1 MEKLLYRRILQ
12 ALYINNV
19 AGIHN
24 ENVQYYK
31 MSHHLYYLIEQNEQ
45 YKHLLSQIEDCDK
58 TIYSISMEELKH
70 VAADFLETE
79 PEAIREVDGIQGGR
93 RSCLTIELR
102 NDYSGYNQVV
112 RNVMKDTKGLCE
124 YQFTTDDGVDF
135 TVQVRI

>member
-1 MEKLLYRRILQ
+1 MENLLYRRILH

-19 AGIHN
+19 AGLHG

-58 TIYSISMEELKH
+58 TIYSITSEELKNI
-70 VAADFLETE
+70 AADFLETE

-93 RSCLTIELR
+93 RDHLMIELR

-112 RNVMKDTKGLCE
+112 RNVMKDTKGSFV
-124 YQFTTDDGVDF
+124 YRFATDDGVDF
-135 TVQVRI
+135 TIQVRI

>member
-19 AGIHN
+19 AGLHS

-58 TIYSISMEELKH
+58 TIYSISTEELKNI
-70 VAADFLETE
+70 AADFLETE
-79 PEAIREVDGIQGGR
+79 PDAIREVDGIQNER
-93 RSCLTIELR
+93 RDCLMIELR
-102 NDYSGYNQVV
+102 NDYRGYNQII
-112 RNVMKDTKGLCE
+112 RNVMKETKGSFR
-124 YQFTTDDGVDF
+124 YHFTTDDNVDF
-135 TVQVRI
+135 TIQVRF

>member
-19 AGIHN
+19 AGLHS

-45 YKHLLSQIEDCDK
+45 YKHK
-58 TIYSISMEELKH
+58 TIYSITSEELKNI
-70 VAADFLETE
+70 AADFLETE

-93 RSCLTIELR
+93 RDHLMIELR

-112 RNVMKDTKGLCE
+112 RNIMKDTKGSFV
-124 YQFTTDDGVDF
+124 YRFATDDGVDF
-135 TVQVRI
+135 TIQVRI

>member
-12 ALYINNV
+12 ALYINV
-19 AGIHN
+19 AGLHS

-58 TIYSISMEELKH
+58 TIYSITSEELKNI
-70 VAADFLETE
+70 AADFLETE
-79 PEAIREVDGIQGGR
+79 PEAIYKVDGIQGGR
-93 RSCLTIELR
+93 RDHLMIELR

-112 RNVMKDTKGLCE
+112 RNVMKDTKGSFV
-124 YQFTTDDGVDF
+124 YRFATDDSVDF
-135 TVQVRI
+135 TIQVRI

>member
-1 MEKLLYRRILQ
+1 MENLLYRRILH
-12 ALYINNV
+12 ALYMNNV
-19 AGIHN
+19 DGFSSQ
-24 ENVQYYK
+24 NVQYYR

-45 YKHLLSQIEDCDK
+45 YKYLLSQIEDCDK

-70 VAADFLETE
+70 IAADFLETE
-79 PEAIREVDGIQGGR
+79 LEAIREVDGIQGGR
-93 RSCLTIELR
+93 RSCLMIELR

-135 TVQVRI
+135 TIQVRI

>member
-12 ALYINNV
+12 VLYINNV
-19 AGIHN
+19 AGLHS

-58 TIYSISMEELKH
+58 TIYSITSEELKNI
-70 VAADFLETE
+70 AADFLETE
-79 PEAIREVDGIQGGR
+79 PEAIREVIGIQDGR
-93 RSCLTIELR
+93 RDHLMIELR

-112 RNVMKDTKGLCE
+112 RNIMKDTKGSFV
-124 YQFTTDDGVDF
+124 YRFATDDGVDF
-135 TVQVRI
+135 TIQVRI

>member
-19 AGIHN
+19 ADLHS

-58 TIYSISMEELKH
+58 TIYSITSEELKNI
-70 VAADFLETE
+70 AADFLETE
-79 PEAIREVDGIQGGR
+79 PEAIYEVDGIQGGKR
-93 RSCLTIELR
+93 DRLMIELR

-112 RNVMKDTKGLCE
+112 RNIMKDTKGLFV
-124 YQFTTDDGVDF
+124 YRFATDDGVDF
-135 TVQVRI
+135 TIQVRI

>member
-12 ALYINNV
+12 VLYINNV
-19 AGIHN
+19 AGLHS

-58 TIYSISMEELKH
+58 TIYSITLEELKNI
-70 VAADFLETE
+70 AADFLETE

-93 RSCLTIELR
+93 RDHLMIELR

-112 RNVMKDTKGLCE
+112 RNIMKDTKGSFV
-124 YQFTTDDGVDF
+124 YRFATDDSVDF
-135 TVQVRI
+135 IIQVRI

>member
-1 MEKLLYRRILQ
+1 MENLLYRRILH
-12 ALYINNV
+12 ALYMNNV
-19 AGIHN
+19 AGLSSQ
-24 ENVQYYK
+24 NVQYCR

-45 YKHLLSQIEDCDK
+45 YKYLLSQIEDCDK

-70 VAADFLETE
+70 IAADFLETE
-79 PEAIREVDGIQGGR
+79 PEAIREVDGIHGGR
-93 RSCLTIELR
+93 RNCLMIELR

-124 YQFTTDDGVDF
+124 YQFATDDGVDF

>member
-1 MEKLLYRRILQ
+1 MENLLYRRILH
-12 ALYINNV
+12 ALYMNNV
-19 AGIHN
+19 AGLSSQ
-24 ENVQYYK
+24 NVQYYK

-70 VAADFLETE
+70 IAADFLETE
-79 PEAIREVDGIQGGR
+79 PEAIYEVDGVQCGR
-93 RSCLTIELR
+93 RSCLMIELR

-112 RNVMKDTKGLCE
+112 RNVMKDTKGSFE

-135 TVQVRI
+135 TIQVRI

>member
-19 AGIHN
+19 AGLHS

-58 TIYSISMEELKH
+58 TIYSITSEELKNIT
-70 VAADFLETE
+70 ADFLETE
-79 PEAIREVDGIQGGR
+79 PEAIRKVGGIQCGR
-93 RSCLTIELR
+93 RDHLMIELR

-112 RNVMKDTKGLCE
+112 RNVMKDTKGSFV
-124 YQFTTDDGVDF
+124 YRFTTDDGVDF
-135 TVQVRI
+135 TIQVRI

>member
-19 AGIHN
+19 AGLHS

-58 TIYSISMEELKH
+58 TIYSISTEELKNI
-70 VAADFLETE
+70 AADFLETE
-79 PEAIREVDGIQGGR
+79 PDAIREVDGIQNER
-93 RSCLTIELR
+93 RDCLMIELR
-102 NDYSGYNQVV
+102 NDYRGYNQIV
-112 RNVMKDTKGLCE
+112 RNVMKETKGSFR
-124 YQFTTDDGVDF
+124 YRFTTDDNVDF
-135 TVQVRI
+135 TIQVRF

>member
-1 MEKLLYRRILQ
+1 MENLLYRRILH
-12 ALYINNV
+12 ALYMNNV
-19 AGIHN
+19 AGLSSQ
-24 ENVQYYK
+24 NVQYYR

-45 YKHLLSQIEDCDK
+45 YKYLLSQIEDCDK

-70 VAADFLETE
+70 IAADFLETE
-79 PEAIREVDGIQGGR
+79 PEAIREVDGIQSGR
-93 RSCLTIELR
+93 RSCLMIELR

-135 TVQVRI
+135 TVKVRI

>member
-19 AGIHN
+19 AGLHS

-58 TIYSISMEELKH
+58 TIYSITSEELKNI
-70 VAADFLETE
+70 AADFLETE
-79 PEAIREVDGIQGGR
+79 PEAIYKVDGIQGGR
-93 RSCLTIELR
+93 RDHLMIELR

-112 RNVMKDTKGLCE
+112 RNVMKDTKGSFV
-124 YQFTTDDGVDF
+124 YRFATDDGVDF
-135 TVQVRI
+135 TIQVRI

>member
-19 AGIHN
+19 AGLHS

-31 MSHHLYYLIEQNEQ
+31 MSQNLYYLIEQNEQ

-58 TIYSISMEELKH
+58 TIYSITSEELKNI
-70 VAADFLETE
+70 AADFLETE
-79 PEAIREVDGIQGGR
+79 PEAIREVDGIQDGR
-93 RSCLTIELR
+93 RDHLMIELR

-112 RNVMKDTKGLCE
+112 RNIMKDTKGSFV
-124 YQFTTDDGVDF
+124 YRFATDDGVDF
-135 TVQVRI
+135 TIQVRI